1 MTATTPATRTP
12 ARRKARELAKHL
24 RGERPDYAYLKEVF
38 RHLRAELDIE
48 ITRQPKTLPY
58 VPTQDEIRRYYPG
71 PEHLRQLSDR
81 QPAPLRSASG
91 LGRYRDGHLG

>member
-58 VPTQDEIRRYYPG
+58 VPPRT
-71 PEHLRQLSDR
+71 
-81 QPAPLRSASG
+81 RSAATTKPYGKPAAPATSC
-91 LGRYRDGHLG
+91 